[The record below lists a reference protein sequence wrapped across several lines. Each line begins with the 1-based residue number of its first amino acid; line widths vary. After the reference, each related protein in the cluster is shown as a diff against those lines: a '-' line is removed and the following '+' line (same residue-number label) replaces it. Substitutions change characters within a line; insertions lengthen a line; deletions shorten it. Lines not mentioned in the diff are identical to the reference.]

1 MESCDILVLYH
12 LGVRAR
18 LLGVFLQDLVDQ
30 LQSEAEPPSGIVSVP
45 SDRN

>member
-12 LGVRAR
+12 LGGLCKA
-18 LLGVFLQDLVDQ
+18 LFLQDLVDQ
-30 LQSEAEPPSGIVSVP
+30 LQAEAEPPSGVVSVP